1 MPNNQL
7 RNLASLG
14 RYGDTM
20 LAHINPQEA
29 AMLKSM
35 GGAGTINPQTGLPE
49 FFDLTRPSYFP
60 DPEPLPSLGQALD
73 PASLANLST
82 KLNEVTVQPTA
93 NFGGISPKQVY
104 QEIAPE
110 YSQYANKEYRGM
122 GGVNVTGYTIPTEQ
136 TFQGKPL
143 EAKYDTKGNFQ
154 YLGLAGGDYLPTDPN
169 QPNIVSSPRINARGE
184 IIDYGVFDL
193 SKQDNGSF
201 GSFVG
206 GLAQDFGPM
215 IIAGLVGNFA
225 AGNFGGLAGGGAAGA
240 SSGTGLTLGGS
251 GLGLT
256 ANPGLGLNLAAT
268 TGGGLGIGAGAAGAG
283 TIGAGLGT
291 TLAGINTGIG
301 AGGAGISA
309 GLPTGGGVD
318 YGIGTG
324 TSGATVDGT
333 GLTTGGGTGLTTG
346 GASSGT
352 GLTATTGTGLDL
364 AATTGGGLG
373 LTATTGTGLDLAAA
387 TGGGLGLTAGS
398 VGANT
403 IGQGIG
409 TTLSGINTGINTGL
423 TTGINTNG
431 GTGGVTGGNTGGGTG
446 GGTGG
451 VTGGNTGGVTG
462 GNTGGNTGGG
472 TGLTDLLGLT
482 NLTPTQIAS
491 ILSGLGSAASGVLG
505 ANASKEAAQIQANA
519 AIKAAQM
526 QMDMFNTVNAQGAPY
541 RGAGYNALN
550 QIGGMLPGQYTQ
562 YDATGKPIGQATGTG
577 YLTQQYGPEQFQKD
591 IDPGYAFRL
600 QQGQMANQR
609 ASNLAGGLIG
619 GNALQG
625 MQDYTQGMASQEY
638 GNAFNR
644 FQTQRGNI
652 YNTLAGIA
660 GIGQTAQGQAN
671 QMAQNNAT
679 AQGQL
684 GVGAAAAQAA
694 GRVGQA
700 TGYGNAATGL
710 GNAYL
715 LSQLLS
721 QNQGV
726 AGNLGGSNF
735 MNAYNAIG

>member
-1 MPNNQL
+1 LKNILKGKKMPNLFNDEYE
-7 RNLASLG
+7 NLASKG

-20 LAHINPQEA
+20 LAHITPEEA
-29 AMLKSM
+29 ALLKAR
-35 GGAGTINPQTGLPE
+35 GGAGTINPRTGLPE
-49 FFDLTRPSYFP
+49 FYGMGQLNYLAQNPFP
-60 DPEPLPSLGQALD
+60 APEPLPVLAQAFDPNAFQNVAGQLQTITVPQEIRGMGGHT
-73 PASLANLST
+73 PAYE
-82 KLNEVTVQPTA
+82 K
-93 NFGGISPKQVY
+93 
-104 QEIAPE
+104 IAPE
-110 YSQYANKEYRGM
+110 LAQYANKTYAGM
-122 GGVNVTGYTIPTEQ
+122 GSSTITGYTVPTDQ
-136 TFQGKPL
+136 VFQGKPL
-143 EAKYDTKGNFQ
+143 EAKYDPKGNFQ
-154 YLGLAGGDYLPTDPN
+154 YMTLAGGDALTPDPN
-169 QPNIVSSPRINARGE
+169 QPNILSSPRFNKTGG
-184 IIDYGVFDL
+184 IIDYGIFDR
-193 SKQDNGSF
+193 SKQDD
-201 GSFVG
+201 G
-206 GLAQDFGPM
+206 GLGGFIGELATEFAPM

-225 AGNFGGLAGGGAAGA
+225 AGNLGGLGGAAGA

-256 ANPGLGLNLAAT
+256 ATPGLGLNLAAT

-333 GLTTGGGTGLTTG
+333 GLTTGGSTGLTTGDAGLTTG

-352 GLTATTGTGLDL
+352 GLTATPGTGINLVDPTGGGLGLTADPGTGLNL

-373 LTATTGTGLDLAAA
+373 LTAGS
-387 TGGGLGLTAGS
+387 AGAS
-398 VGANT
+398 T
-403 IGQGIG
+403 IGSGIG
-409 TTLSGINTGINTGL
+409 TTLADINTGINTGL
-423 TTGINTNG
+423 TTGINT
-431 GTGGVTGGNTGGGTG
+431 GGGINSG
-446 GGTGG
+446 GSPINNVPGAGAGT
-451 VTGGNTGGVTG
+451 
-462 GNTGGNTGGG
+462 G

-491 ILSGLGSAASGVLG
+491 ILSGLGNLTSGVLSG
-505 ANASKEAAQIQANA
+505 NAAKEAAQIQADA
-519 AIKAAQM
+519 ATKAAQM

-562 YDATGKPIGQATGTG
+562 YDASGKPIGLATGTG

-625 MQDYTQGMASQEY
+625 MQDYTQGMASQEF

-660 GIGQTAQGQAN
+660 GIGQTAQSQAN
-671 QMAQNNAT
+671 QMAQNTAT

-684 GVGAAAAQAA
+684 GVGSAAAQAA
-694 GRVGQA
+694 GRIGQA

-726 AGNLGGSNF
+726 ARP
-735 MNAYNAIG
+735 